1 MAKKEKVNHDFLSPP
16 LQFAG
21 NKKAWAAE
29 LMDEALLLPSGCTV
43 WDCFGG
49 SGVCARAV
57 KNARP
62 DVHVVWNDF
71 DGYSERCAHA
81 AETEQ
86 LRRELV
92 RLVGC
97 KNNHGFTEP
106 IKGEARQAVID
117 LCLEHEARY
126 GFFDSVSVS
135 RWLCIGCVS
144 LPFDPH
150 NPRPSIYFNVRKS
163 PIDVSAC
170 FRWFDGLD
178 VVSFDV
184 FALPVKPGDFII
196 LDPPYVE
203 TDCKE
208 YAGQDTLQ
216 ILKRCR
222 SLMES
227 CPFVLFGDSS
237 ISFWY
242 EILTEKFSPRFFI
255 KDAVSANR
263 FGKKRGEVMFSNW

>member
-1 MAKKEKVNHDFLSPP
+1 M
-16 LQFAG
+16 
-21 NKKAWAAE
+21 
-29 LMDEALLLPSGCTV
+29 
-43 WDCFGG
+43 
-49 SGVCARAV
+49 
-57 KNARP
+57 
-62 DVHVVWNDF
+62 
-71 DGYSERCAHA
+71 
-81 AETEQ
+81 
-86 LRRELV
+86 
-92 RLVGC
+92 
-97 KNNHGFTEP
+97 
-106 IKGEARQAVID
+106 ID
-117 LCLEHEARY
+117 LCLEHEARF

-150 NPRPSIYFNVRKS
+150 NPRSALYSNVRKS
-163 PIDVSAC
+163 PIDVCAC
-170 FRWFDGLD
+170 FRWLDDLD
-178 VVSFDV
+178 VVRFD
-184 FALPVKPGDFII
+184 FFDLPVKPGDFVI

-227 CPFVLFGDSS
+227 SPFVLFGDLS

-242 EILTEKFSPRFFI
+242 EILTEKFNPRFFI
-255 KDAVSANR
+255 KDAILVNR

>member
-1 MAKKEKVNHDFLSPP
+1 MAKKEKVNRDFLSPP

-21 NKKAWAAE
+21 NKKAWSAE

-62 DVHVVWNDF
+62 DVRVIWNDF
-71 DGYSERCAHA
+71 DGYADRCAHA

-97 KNNHGFTEP
+97 QDNYGFVEP

-117 LCLEHEARY
+117 LCLDYEARY
-126 GFFDSVSVS
+126 GFFDSVSVA
-135 RWLCIGCVS
+135 RWLCIGACT
-144 LPFDPH
+144 LPFNPH
-150 NPRPSIYFNVRKS
+150 SPRASLYANVRKTH
-163 PIDVSAC
+163 IYVGAC
-170 FRWFDGLD
+170 FRWLDGLER
-178 VVSFDV
+178 VRFDI
-184 FALPVKPGDFII
+184 FDLPVQDGDFII
-196 LDPPYVE
+196 LDPPYVG
-203 TDCKE
+203 TDCSE
-208 YAGQDTLQ
+208 YAGRDTLQ

-227 CPFVLFGDSS
+227 SPFVLFGDAS

-242 EILTEKFSPRFFI
+242 GILTEKFSPRFFI
-255 KDAVSANR
+255 KDAISVNR